1 MINGTDSSKTFYLLN
16 QTDNKI
22 PIVFIHG
29 VGLTYEIWQPQLDYF
44 KDMTTISYDI
54 LGHGKTPLN
63 KSDISFDD
71 FSEQLIILLNQLN
84 FDKIHLIGFSIGSLI
99 ARNFATKYNERL
111 KSLTLLG
118 SIFKRSEEQQKIVND
133 RFNLAK
139 KNSTLSRQA
148 LKRWFTDKY
157 LEKNLDTYE
166 KISSILEKNNM
177 KNFLKVYKLFVYHED
192 DDMSIKQIKAKT
204 LIVTGENDIGSKP
217 EMSKNISKLIHGSEL
232 KIIKKG
238 KHLCNIECSEDF
250 NSTIKKFIDK
260 NDKA

>member
-16 QTDNKI
+16 QTDKKI

-29 VGLTYEIWQPQLDYF
+29 VGLTHEIWQPQLEYF
-44 KDMTTISYDI
+44 KDRTTISYDI

-63 KSDISFDD
+63 KSNINFDD
-71 FSEQLIILLNQLN
+71 FSEQLNNLLNELN

-99 ARNFATKYNERL
+99 ARNFATRYNNRL

-118 SIFKRSEEQQKIVND
+118 SIFKRNEEQQKIVND

-139 KNSTLSRQA
+139 KNLKLSRQA

-157 LEKNLDTYE
+157 LEKNPNTYE

-177 KNFLKVYKLFVYHED
+177 ENFLRVYKLFVYHKNDENFQN
-192 DDMSIKQIKAKT
+192 IKVNT
-204 LIVTGENDIGSKP
+204 LVMTGENDVGSTVD
-217 EMSKNISKLIHGSEL
+217 MSKKLSEVINNSQL
-232 KIIKKG
+232 KVIKDG
-238 KHLCNIECSEDF
+238 KHLCGIECADDV
-250 NSTIKKFIDK
+250 NMAIKNFIEQ
-260 NDKA
+260 NE